1 MTSHAVT
8 TDLFGRPAFTRPK
21 GSLLKWVGNKYR
33 MAEEIS
39 SYFPADIGTFYD
51 VFLGSA
57 SVLATV
63 APRQG
68 IGADSFR
75 PLIEIWNAVKS
86 NPRAVK
92 RWYEE
97 RWDFTTSGD
106 KQDRYEKIKASY
118 NSRPNAPDFLF
129 LTRSC
134 YAGIVRFRKHDGYMS
149 TPVGAHTPIHPRS
162 FDVRV
167 DEWHER
173 LQGTALL
180 HADYLDVMRTAK
192 SGDVVYCDPPY
203 SHSQSILYGAQDFD
217 LLRLLTAIS
226 ECKGRGVRVA
236 LSIDGTKRSGQTLC
250 ELPIPDGLFEQEIS
264 INVGRSMLKRLQMDG
279 QTLENEVVSDRLLLT
294 YA

>member
-1 MTSHAVT
+1 MTSAAVP

-39 SYFPADIGTFYD
+39 SYFPADMGAFYD

-63 APRQG
+63 APRHG
-68 IGADSFR
+68 VGSDSFG

-86 NPRAVK
+86 NPCSVK
-92 RWYEE
+92 QWYEE
-97 RWDFTTSGD
+97 RWHFVISGD
-106 KQDRYEKIKASY
+106 KHDRYEKIKASY
-118 NSRPNAPDFLF
+118 NSQPNAPDFLF

-134 YAGIVRFRKHDGYMS
+134 YAGIVRFRKRDGYMS
-149 TPVGAHTPIHPRS
+149 TPVGAHAPIRPAS

-167 DEWHER
+167 DEWHQR

-180 HADYLDVMRTAK
+180 HADYLDVMRTAQP
-192 SGDVVYCDPPY
+192 GDLIYCDPPY
-203 SHSQSILYGAQDFD
+203 SHSQSILYGAQSFD
-217 LLRLLTAIS
+217 LLQLFEAIS
-226 ECKGRGVRVA
+226 ECKSRGVRVA
-236 LSIDGTKRSGQTLC
+236 LSIDGTKRSGQTQC
-250 ELPIPDGLFEQEIS
+250 ELPIPSGLFETEIS
-264 INVGRSMLKRLQMDG
+264 INVGRSMLRRLQMDG

-294 YA
+294 YG